1 MARVQDHLKRVVDDL
16 TDGVSRLLADAGIR
30 VLDGHARF
38 SRPDRV
44 AVEHGDT
51 VEFLEHRHAIV
62 ATGSRPVELPD
73 LPPDGDRVVGS
84 EELLFID
91 QLPERLVLVGGGYVG
106 VELGCA
112 FAKLGSEV
120 TIVEVEDRILPGFD
134 ARIGRQV
141 SRGLRRL
148 GVGLCLSHRA
158 IGTDE
163 HGLVATGPDG
173 EVALPADRIGVVVG
187 RRPNSDT
194 VALDTAGATITSS
207 GLVQVTPDRRA
218 TGDVFAIGD
227 LTPGPALAHKAIAEA
242 EVAADAACDRPAA
255 FDPAGIP
262 MVVFADPQV
271 MVVGLDQKA
280 AIAAGLEPSTF
291 RFPLSASGRAR
302 TLGQSEGT
310 VTVVADGDG
319 TVIGVQAVGAHVAEL
334 AGEAALAVETA
345 ATVEDLAGTIHAHP
359 TLGESLMEAALG
371 LAGRPVHI
379 AR

>member
-1 MARVQDHLKRVVDDL
+1 M
-16 TDGVSRLLADAGIR
+16 
-30 VLDGHARF
+30 
-38 SRPDRV
+38 
-44 AVEHGDT
+44 
-51 VEFLEHRHAIV
+51 
-62 ATGSRPVELPD
+62 ELPD

-227 LTPGPALAHKAIAEA
+227 LTPGPALAHKATAEA

-255 FDPAGIP
+255 FDPAGVP
-262 MVVFADPQV
+262 MVVFGDPQV

-280 AIAAGLEPSTF
+280 AIAAGLEPSAF

-302 TLGQSEGT
+302 TLGQSEGM